1 MSMDNRSGDP
11 GERSDLPLL
20 SGGVALFDSGIGG
33 LTVLR
38 HFLDR
43 FPGIPYAY
51 LGDTARFP
59 YGTKSRETILRFAR
73 EDVLF
78 LKDLEPALI
87 VAACFTVSSQ
97 VFPDLGEECN
107 PLPVVGVLDAG
118 ARAACRVTKTGSIGV
133 LATEGTIRSGAY
145 PAVIKG
151 IKGEGIRVFG
161 QPCPLFAPLVEEGII
176 DDPIAKLVAFR
187 YLEPFLTRHKD
198 VDTIILGC
206 THYPPLKAVLESIL
220 PGMHFVDPGFELALE
235 LEESGRL
242 RNLEG
247 KEDPVRRFYVTDSPE
262 RFVRIGQKLLG
273 HRIGEMPQV
282 LTLPDPPDPARF
294 PEIGPSTTG
303 KGDVR
308 FGVQDATESPEKMG
322 VMGR

>member
-1 MSMDNRSGDP
+1 MPMDNRSGDS
-11 GERSDLPLL
+11 GEKRDLPLL
-20 SGGVALFDSGIGG
+20 RGGVALFDSGIGG

-43 FPGIPYAY
+43 FPSIPFAY

-78 LKDLEPALI
+78 LKELEPALI

-97 VFPDLGEECN
+97 VFPDLGEECQ

-118 ARAACRVTKTGSIGV
+118 ARAACRATKSGSIGV

-145 PAVIKG
+145 PSVIRG
-151 IKGEGIRVFG
+151 LAGDGLRVVG
-161 QPCPLFAPLVEEGII
+161 QPCPLFAPLVEEGVI
-176 DDPIAKLVAFR
+176 DDPIARLVALR
-187 YLEPFLTRHKD
+187 YLEPFLTRYKD

-220 PGMHFVDPGFELALE
+220 PGVLFIDPGFELARE
-235 LEESGRL
+235 LEESGSL
-242 RNLEG
+242 RNLESG
-247 KEDPVRRFYVTDSPE
+247 EDPVRRFYVTDSPE
-262 RFVRIGQKLLG
+262 RFIRIGQKLLG
-273 HRIGEMPQV
+273 RSIGETPQV
-282 LTLPDPPDPARF
+282 LTLPDPPETGRPSENASETAGKADDRFAAR
-294 PEIGPSTTG
+294 
-303 KGDVR
+303 
-308 FGVQDATESPEKMG
+308 DATGYPERMG
-322 VMGR
+322 VTGR